1 MAEVPDLVAVS
12 KLDTQF
18 SEYPKYTQHVQYKHG
33 TTLRQRRILTE
44 ERWEK
49 IRNLGS
55 GSFGVVRL
63 ERCIHG
69 EPKDSLRAV
78 KKIRK
83 LASVEYCRELEA
95 IALFS
100 HDQASRLLVY
110 ALSIGHISGRG

>member
-1 MAEVPDLVAVS
+1 MI
-12 KLDTQF
+12 
-18 SEYPKYTQHVQYKHG
+18 H
-33 TTLRQRRILTE
+33 TT
-44 ERWEK
+44 
-49 IRNLGS
+49 S
-55 GSFGVVRL
+55 S
-63 ERCIHG
+63 IHG

-83 LASVEYCRELEA
+83 LALVEYYRELEA